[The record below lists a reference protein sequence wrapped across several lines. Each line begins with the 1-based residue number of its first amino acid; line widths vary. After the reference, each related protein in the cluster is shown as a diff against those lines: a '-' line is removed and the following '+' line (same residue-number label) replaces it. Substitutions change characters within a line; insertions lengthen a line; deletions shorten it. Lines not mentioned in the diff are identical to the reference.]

1 LGKIKI
7 LSEEVAS
14 KIAAGEVIERPASAV
29 KELIENSI
37 DSGATRI
44 ILQIENGGKSLI
56 RVADDGEGMSPEDA
70 LLSLQHHATSKIY
83 RLEDLQAIETL
94 GFRGEALPSIAVVSR
109 LRILTCD
116 GQNAGFEVTAEAG
129 KVQETRGVGLPRG
142 TTVEVQDLFFNLPA
156 RRKFLKS
163 DSIEY
168 SHILKTVQLYALSFP
183 SISFTLQHNG
193 KRTFFTSGKGLTPD
207 LLRWIFD
214 RDVAQSMAFFHFET
228 AAGEGKGFISSPAAY
243 TQSAKDL
250 YFFVNRRP
258 VRSSHLISWVRES
271 ARYIL
276 PEGKVPYLVLFLT
289 LPPEKVDVNVHP
301 AKLEVR
307 FTAPGEVRSLVVNS
321 LKEGM
326 TQLSRSPTTPPKSAE
341 PLPVGEGSLPSPG
354 MALSPQAHKLSS
366 PGEESPVVSFPVSFR
381 VLGQVFDTF
390 IAIEEGEEF
399 LLVDQHVASERV
411 LFEALTSEKKIPSQ
425 ELLIPYP
432 LTLTE
437 PEQAVVEEN
446 WRAFEQV
453 GIRLQKREKEVVVT
467 ALPFYLTPSK
477 AGEQIR
483 EAIQQ
488 ILSYSSLSLTYEEE
502 KWRALA
508 CKLAVK
514 ANTPLSVREMERLYR
529 AWKETRHPY
538 TCPHG
543 RPISFRVSKNEIF
556 RKVGRT

>member
-1 LGKIKI
+1 MGKIRI
-7 LSEEVAS
+7 LSEEVVS

-44 ILQIENGGKSLI
+44 IIQIENGGKSLI

-70 LLSLQHHATSKIY
+70 LLCFQHHATSKIQ
-83 RLEDLQAIETL
+83 RVEDLQSIETL
-94 GFRGEALPSIAVVSR
+94 GFRGEALPSIATVSR
-109 LRILTCD
+109 FRILTCD
-116 GQNAGFEVTAEAG
+116 GQNAGFEVFAEAG
-129 KVQETRGVGLPRG
+129 KVQKTRGVGLPRG
-142 TTVEVQDLFFNLPA
+142 TTAEVQDLFFNLPA

-163 DSIEY
+163 DSVEY
-168 SHILKTVQLYALSFP
+168 SHILKTVQLYALSFS

-193 KRTFFTSGKGLTPD
+193 KRTFFTPGKGLTPD
-207 LLRWIFD
+207 LLRWVFD

-228 AAGEGKGFISSPAAY
+228 EAGQGKGFMSSPAAY

-258 VRSSHLISWVRES
+258 VRSSHLISWVKES

-301 AKLEVR
+301 AKLEVH
-307 FTAPGEVRSLVVNS
+307 FTTPGEVRSLVVNT
-321 LKEGM
+321 LREGM
-326 TQLSRSPTTPPKSAE
+326 IQRSRAPAIPPGSAE
-341 PLPVGEGSLPSPG
+341 PLPVSEKTPSSSTDFSL
-354 MALSPQAHKLSS
+354 QAHKPPF
-366 PGEESPVVSFPVSFR
+366 PGQESPVVRFPVSFR

-411 LFEALTSEKKIPSQ
+411 LFEALTSGKKVPSQ
-425 ELLIPYP
+425 ELLISHP

-446 WRAFEQV
+446 LMAFERV
-453 GIRLQKREKEVVVT
+453 GIRVQKKEKEVVIT

-477 AGEQIR
+477 AGEQIQ

-529 AWKETRHPY
+529 AWKETRHPF

-543 RPISFRVSKNEIF
+543 RPISFRVSKDEMY